1 MGAWASV
8 EWAPRSPDW
17 LAVQGAAPASGDVQ
31 APWAPMMKAGG
42 DAVVV
47 ELYANHA
54 EVLPS
59 SLALAHAL
67 GMRKAT
73 VVVASTNPLYG
84 MPTMCSEWNIKP
96 RWLHVHTTDRRISS
110 AVENATLVIY
120 QSPEYF
126 GVDNAMPASL
136 LPYLPRNN
144 E

>member
-1 MGAWASV
+1 
-8 EWAPRSPDW
+8 
-17 LAVQGAAPASGDVQ
+17 
-31 APWAPMMKAGG
+31 MMKAGG

-59 SLALAHAL
+59 SLALVNAL

-84 MPTMCSEWNIKP
+84 MPAMCSEWNIKP